1 MGNDVAI
8 AVGGAQGHYE
18 LNVFKPMMA
27 ANFLQSARL
36 IGDACVSFT
45 ENCALGIKP
54 NYENLKKNLD
64 NSLMLVTALNT
75 KIGYEKAA
83 KIAKTAHQNG
93 TTLKE
98 ESINLGYLTA
108 DEFDAWVIPEDMCGS
123 LK

>member
-1 MGNDVAI
+1 
-8 AVGGAQGHYE
+8 
-18 LNVFKPMMA
+18 MA

-45 ENCALGIKP
+45 ENCAVGIEP

-83 KIAKTAHQNG
+83 RLRRPHTKMAQ
-93 TTLKE
+93 
-98 ESINLGYLTA
+98 
-108 DEFDAWVIPEDMCGS
+108 P
-123 LK
+123 